1 MPWQKKRTD
10 IDLPYCPEHAC
21 WCAMWS
27 RCLDNRGKAW
37 RNYGGRGITVC
48 EQWRDFF
55 AFFKDIGKR
64 PSPEHSLDR
73 IDVNGNY
80 EPGNVRWA
88 TFEEQSNNKRR
99 NRRITIDGQTKTLIQ
114 WCRQYGVNREVV
126 KHRFAEYGDWKTAF
140 ETAGVNR
147 TDETK
152 IRVMIDGVTKP
163 VADWARERGIPCS
176 VVKQRVARDGMTWEQ
191 ALSVRRVGYHE
202 RAFNK
207 RKITINGKTQG
218 LREWCRELGI
228 SDSTVWKRLKSGMTE
243 QEALTAPVDKTRSHD
258 RYRKNAIASQNP
270 SV

>member
-1 MPWQKKRTD
+1 MPWAKRED
-10 IDLPYCPEHAC
+10 MDLPYCSEHSI
-21 WCAMWS
+21 WHGMWE
-27 RCLDNRGKAW
+27 RCLDSRGRAW
-37 RNYGGRGITVC
+37 KSYGGRGITVC
-48 EQWRDFF
+48 ERWRDFF
-55 AFFKDIGKR
+55 AFIEDVGRR
-64 PSPEHSLDR
+64 PSFDYTLDR
-73 IDVNGNY
+73 IDNNGNY

-88 TFEEQSNNKRR
+88 TLEEQSNNKRT
-99 NRRITIDGQTKTLIQ
+99 NRRIAIDGQTKTLIQ

-126 KHRFAEYGDWKTAF
+126 KDRFAEYGDWKTAF

-147 TDETK
+147 NDELK
-152 IRVMIDGVTKP
+152 IRVTIGGVTKP
-163 VADWARERGIPCS
+163 VADFARERGIPCS

-191 ALSVRRVGYHE
+191 ALSVRRVCYHE

-258 RYRKNAIASQNP
+258 RYRKNAMATQNP